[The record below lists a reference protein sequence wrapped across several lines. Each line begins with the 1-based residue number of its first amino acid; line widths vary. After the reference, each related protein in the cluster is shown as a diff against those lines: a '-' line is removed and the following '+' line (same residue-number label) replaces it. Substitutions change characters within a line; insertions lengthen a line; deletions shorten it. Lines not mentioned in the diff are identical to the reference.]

1 MVLNR
6 LGILTDEVY
15 PDDFEK
21 SLDWI
26 VEQGLSHIEVRVV
39 DGVNVS
45 NMSDEQVAAVRA
57 KIDARGL
64 SVTAIASPLYK
75 CALDPT
81 RKVASG
87 DVFGQAEESVEAHHE
102 KLKRVIAIAKMLGA
116 GNIRIFSFWREV
128 EPERYF
134 DEIVG
139 HLKQAATVAEQ
150 EGVMLLQENEP
161 SCNGGFA
168 EEVGHIVR
176 GVNSPAMKA
185 LWDPGNEAYGGRP
198 AFPEGYGFIKDVL
211 AHVHIKDA
219 YVLPDGSS
227 RCVPVGSGNVPF
239 IAQLKALQ
247 EDGYE
252 GLYTIETHYK
262 PEGGTKE
269 AGSRMTLDALRVLV
283 REAFPSTEGTK

>member
-1 MVLNR
+1 MVMNR

-15 PDDFEK
+15 PDQFEK

-26 VEQGLSHIEVRVV
+26 VEQGLKHIEVRVV

-45 NMSDEQVAAVRA
+45 NMNDEQVAAVRHQIE
-57 KIDARGL
+57 KRGL

-75 CALDPT
+75 CALDPN

-116 GNIRIFSFWREV
+116 RNIRIFSFWRET

-134 DEIVG
+134 DEIVA
-139 HLKQAATVAEQ
+139 HLKTAAAQAEK

-161 SCNGGFA
+161 ACNGGFA
-168 EEVGHIVR
+168 EEVGNIVR
-176 GVNSPAMKA
+176 AVGSPAMKV

-239 IAQLKALQ
+239 IAQLQALK

-252 GLYTIETHYK
+252 GLFTIETHYK
-262 PEGGTKE
+262 PEGGTKA
-269 AGSRMTLDALRVLV
+269 AGSKMTLDAFRVLAG
-283 REAFPSTEGTK
+283 EAFPAK

>member
-15 PDDFEK
+15 PDNFSK

-26 VEQGLSHIEVRVV
+26 AEQGLKYIEVRVV
-39 DGVNVS
+39 DGVNIS
-45 NMSDEQVAAVRA
+45 NMTDEQVAAVRSQIEA
-57 KIDARGL
+57 KGL
-64 SVTAIASPLYK
+64 TVTAIASPLYK

-81 RKVASG
+81 RPVASG

-102 KLKRVIAIAKMLGA
+102 KLNRVIAIAKMLGA
-116 GNIRIFSFWREV
+116 GGIRIFSFWREID
-128 EPERYF
+128 PDLYF
-134 DEIVG
+134 DDIVA
-139 HLKQAATVAEQ
+139 HMKKAAAVAEK
-150 EGVMLLQENEP
+150 EGILLLQENEP
-161 SCNGGFA
+161 ACNGGFA
-168 EEVGHIVR
+168 EEVSKIVR
-176 GVNSPAMKA
+176 AVASPAMKV

-198 AFPEGYGFIKDVL
+198 AFPEGYGFVKDVL

-219 YVLPDGSS
+219 YVRPDGTS

-239 IAQLKALQ
+239 IAQLRALA

-252 GLYTIETHYK
+252 GMFTIETHYI
-262 PEGGTKE
+262 PEGGTKA

-283 REAFPSTEGTK
+283 EEAFPSK